1 MAHLFKIEG
10 SLVNPYEETLL
21 ISPFKEIWERDKS
34 KGKEEALKEMAYM
47 EMMTSLLVTNPYKG
61 YTEEVRE
68 IVLIKDL
75 FKNNGWQPDELV
87 NQGMERIK
95 QFQTEASQTYAF
107 YSSAIKAKDTLQKF
121 FNTVDLT
128 KMNFKTG
135 TPMYK
140 PKELTSAL
148 LDVDKITANLDALKK
163 KVEEELFEAV
173 KVKGQKEISPF
184 AKTDY

>member
-10 SLVNPYEETLL
+10 SLVSPFEETLL
-21 ISPFKEIWERDKS
+21 IPPFKDIWDRDKS
-34 KGKEEALKEMAYM
+34 KGKEEALKEMAYI
-47 EMMTSLLVTNPYKG
+47 EMMTSLLATNPYKG
-61 YTEEVRE
+61 YTEEVRK

-75 FKNNGWQPDELV
+75 FKNNGWEPDELV
-87 NQGMERIK
+87 LQGIDKIK
-95 QFQTEASQTYAF
+95 EFQTEASQTYAF
-107 YSSAIKAKDTLQKF
+107 YASAVKAKDTLQNF
-121 FNTVDLT
+121 FNTVDLG
-128 KMNFKTG
+128 KMNYKTG
-135 TPMYK
+135 VPIYK

-148 LDVDKITANLDALKK
+148 LDVDKITANLDGLKK